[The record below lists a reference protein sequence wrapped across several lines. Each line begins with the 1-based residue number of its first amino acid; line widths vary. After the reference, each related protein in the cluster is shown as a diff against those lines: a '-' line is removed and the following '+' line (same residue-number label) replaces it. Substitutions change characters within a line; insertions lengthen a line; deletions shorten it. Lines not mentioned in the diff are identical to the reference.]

1 MSAVVAV
8 SEAVVFGIG
17 AVIFIAVAT
26 AAFGLGMAR
35 FSELGE
41 RNEDEEQRRERG

>member
-8 SEAVVFGIG
+8 SDAVVFGIG
-17 AVIFIAVAT
+17 AVVFIATAT

-41 RNEDEEQRRERG
+41 RDEAEERRRERG

>member
-1 MSAVVAV
+1 MSALVAV

-17 AVIFIAVAT
+17 TVVFIAVAT

-35 FSELGE
+35 FSELSE
-41 RNEDEEQRRERG
+41 QDEDDEQRRERG